1 MASRSIIVHSSSHH
15 GRSRNTR
22 TTQTGRKKNPLQPKI
37 LSLKFAK
44 LGSPVSVY
52 SRVRSISRNKI
63 HTVTRVRGERAFRCT
78 CERGVLRNER
88 NCIHIRR
95 VRAIATKLRKA
106 AVR

>member
-44 LGSPVSVY
+44 LGSPGHGKLFPRDTWVSSVIARNNKRLDIPVAKIVGNDY
-52 SRVRSISRNKI
+52 EPLPNVVWVFPPTKNNPKETVRMGR
-63 HTVTRVRGERAFRCT
+63 
-78 CERGVLRNER
+78 
-88 NCIHIRR
+88 
-95 VRAIATKLRKA
+95 
-106 AVR
+106 